1 MKTPGVLESTRPV
14 VDGAEHVRVDRTR
27 LEALCRQWSGSPF
40 PVPPWDDRVHWSDGG
55 PATANYVLLLDALN
69 FCFWPDPGQERW
81 TIEFQGQRLGG
92 YMALAAS
99 LKRGLEEGVPL
110 TDAAFLAEI
119 RPEQLQHVFRGI
131 GCIPMLERRVENA
144 REVGRVLLGSYDG
157 SFARVVETCAG
168 SAVQLVRLL
177 EREFSSFRDLAT
189 WKGLPVRILKRAQ
202 ITAVDLYGTF
212 AGTGWGAFHDLEALT
227 AFADYKI
234 PQVLRAQGIL
244 EYAPALAD
252 RVDRLELLPPGSAE
266 EVEIRAAMVWAVEWI
281 RRALAERGVDRRA
294 FELDWFLWNLGQ
306 KPVADER
313 PYHRTRTFF
322 Y

>member
-1 MKTPGVLESTRPV
+1 VKTPGVLESTLPV
-14 VDGAEHVRVDRTR
+14 VDGAEHVRIDRNR
-27 LEALCRQWSGSPF
+27 LEELCWRWSDSPF
-40 PVPPWDDRVHWSDGG
+40 AVPPWDDHVHWSDGG

-81 TIEFQGQRLGG
+81 TIQFRGQRLGG
-92 YMALAAS
+92 YMALAAA

-110 TDAAFLAEI
+110 TEAAFLAEI
-119 RPEQLQHVFRGI
+119 RAEQLQHVFRGT
-131 GCIPMLERRVENA
+131 GSIPLLERRVENA
-144 REVGRVLLGSYDG
+144 REVGRVLQGSYDG
-157 SFARVVETCAG
+157 SFANAVETCAG
-168 SAVQLVRLL
+168 SAVGLVELL
-177 EREFSSFRDLAT
+177 AREFPSFRDVAS
-189 WKGLPVRILKRAQ
+189 WKGRPVRILKRAQ
-202 ITAVDLYGTF
+202 ITVCDLYGTF
-212 AGTGWGAFHDLEALT
+212 AGLRWGAFHDLEALT

-244 EYAPALAD
+244 DYSPALAA
-252 RVDRLELLPPGSAE
+252 RVDALELLPPGSAE

-281 RRALAERGVDRRA
+281 RLALAERGVHRRA

-313 PYHRTRTFF
+313 PYHRTRTIF